1 MTSARNSDLHDR
13 LETVAEEMPI
23 SDPGL
28 AYEQIQSQGR
38 RIRRRSRSAAVLVT
52 GLAAALAGGLFTTLP
67 GSKTSS
73 AQPQPVHYL
82 LTGGTPSSLPP
93 IGSVPPVLPP
103 PILNGPASQ
112 QLAAQMAS
120 KLPGYTAVRLEDQ
133 TVDCGTAAS
142 VNFMN
147 SVHDLVIV
155 QTQCLSHPVMAA
167 SLAQTG
173 EFTLSDRPNGDQVL
187 TSTAA
192 PGNRTGG
199 FTLVIKTDSTGRL
212 AQLSAYGP
220 EGNKAP
226 FAADKATSLLP

>member
-13 LETVAEEMPI
+13 LEDVAEEMPI

-38 RIRRRSRSAAVLVT
+38 RIRRRSRSTAVLVT

-73 AQPQPVHYL
+73 TQPQPVHYL
-82 LTGGTPSSLPP
+82 LTGSTPSQPP

-167 SLAQTG
+167 SVAQTG
-173 EFTLSDRPNGDQVL
+173 EFTLSDRPNGDQLL

-226 FAADKATSLLP
+226 FTADKATSLLP